1 MSRLNISQYPP
12 SYSYSEIVDKT
23 KRKNRSLYYCYM
35 GDNSGSIIISDNNG
49 NAKKINYDGD
59 FNIEVDKSLSG
70 HELWTIA
77 DEVKDNTIFRD
88 VMMNVLFHVYCS
100 FYYFLD
106 NNDIGVFEKILNQGE
121 IMNG

>member
-1 MSRLNISQYPP
+1 M
-12 SYSYSEIVDKT
+12 
-23 KRKNRSLYYCYM
+23 
-35 GDNSGSIIISDNNG
+35 GSIIISDNNG

-88 VMMNVLFHVYCS
+88 VMINVLFHVYCS